1 MSIKAINKSGRS
13 RVLKVDSFETMKK
26 IADRFKR
33 WEFVS

>member
-13 RVLKVDSFETMKK
+13 RVLRVDSFETMIK
-26 IADRFKR
+26 IVDRFER